1 MGRTGTYIVLDANLK
16 RIERE
21 NNIDIY
27 NYLKHIRSQRNFMV
41 QTESQ
46 YVFIHE
52 ALIEY
57 LSAGG
62 TEAEV
67 ATFRD
72 RVKHLQQPSESL
84 PGETNMDEEF
94 RKLNLFDES
103 VQKKTNAASAPYNK
117 SKNRFL
123 NVLAYDETRVALRQI
138 PNVQGSDYI
147 NANYVHGYSQAKQ
160 FIATQAPLPH
170 TVPDFW
176 RLVWEHHSN
185 TIVCL
190 SQETEN
196 GKVKIHRYWPG
207 IETVIHGPLM
217 IEKHTQETT
226 YGDFVKRELKVTHT
240 TEGHSRIVT
249 HFQYVGWPENSH
261 PESGSGML
269 EMIGEVQK
277 CKRDSIGSVAVHCC
291 AGGGRT
297 GVFIALC
304 NMIERVRAEGVV
316 DVFQTV
322 RELRKQRAAMV
333 QTKQEYAFCYLAFQD
348 FLASFD
354 IYQNFF

>member
-1 MGRTGTYIVLDANLK
+1 
-16 RIERE
+16 
-21 NNIDIY
+21 
-27 NYLKHIRSQRNFMV
+27 MV

-138 PNVQGSDYI
+138 PNVQG
-147 NANYVHGYSQAKQ
+147 K
-160 FIATQAPLPH
+160 
-170 TVPDFW
+170 
-176 RLVWEHHSN
+176 
-185 TIVCL
+185 
-190 SQETEN
+190 
-196 GKVKIHRYWPG
+196 
-207 IETVIHGPLM
+207 
-217 IEKHTQETT
+217 
-226 YGDFVKRELKVTHT
+226 
-240 TEGHSRIVT
+240 
-249 HFQYVGWPENSH
+249 
-261 PESGSGML
+261 
-269 EMIGEVQK
+269 
-277 CKRDSIGSVAVHCC
+277 
-291 AGGGRT
+291 
-297 GVFIALC
+297 
-304 NMIERVRAEGVV
+304 
-316 DVFQTV
+316 
-322 RELRKQRAAMV
+322 
-333 QTKQEYAFCYLAFQD
+333 
-348 FLASFD
+348 
-354 IYQNFF
+354 